1 MPRAG
6 LSAASLVESAAAL
19 ADAGGYESLSLTTL
33 ADSVGVRP
41 PSLYKHIASLDDLR
55 ARLALHAYR
64 EIGALLRAALEA
76 PGDAL
81 ANLAAAYRRFTLER
95 PGLAMALVR
104 APAGDDELTRAAA
117 EVTEPLFALV
127 RGYGIQDP
135 DELVHQARILR
146 SALHGFVS
154 LEAAG
159 GFGLAQSL
167 DATFERL
174 VAALDVGLRAAAS
187 AA

>member
-55 ARLALHAYR
+55 SRLALHAYR
-64 EIGALLRAALEA
+64 EIGRLLREALDG
-76 PGDAL
+76 PGDSL
-81 ANLAAAYRRFTLER
+81 ANLSAAYRRFALER
-95 PGLAMALVR
+95 PGLAVALVR
-104 APAGDDELTRAAA
+104 APVGDGELALAAA
-117 EVTEPLFALV
+117 QVTEPLFALV
-127 RGYGIQDP
+127 REYGINDP
-135 DELVHQARILR
+135 DELVHEVRILR

-174 VAALDVGLRAAAS
+174 IAALDVGLKAAAS